1 MRYEDFIKQIVV
13 AFMLAM
19 TFLALL
25 ILQGCRTKYVSV
37 PEYHKEYIN
46 RTDSFFH
53 TDTIKEK
60 EWMTIREVDSAQLAE
75 LGIQLRNIK
84 NAYLIERNKNKERNN
99 TTLKAKADTIIKTD
113 SIRVPYPVE
122 RKLNKWES
130 LKMEVGGWAIGVLSV
145 VLLAVIGYAVL
156 WLVRKYR

>member
-1 MRYEDFIKQIVV
+1 MRYEDIIKQIVF
-13 AFMLAM
+13 AFMLASA
-19 TFLALL
+19 FLVLMM
-25 ILQGCRTKYVSV
+25 LQGCRTKYVSV
-37 PEYHKEYIN
+37 PEYHNVYVTKHDTLTKHDSIYQKEFVDRYVKG
-46 RTDSFFH
+46 
-53 TDTIKEK
+53 DTVFLTK
-60 EWMTIREVDSAQLAE
+60 TQVDYRF
-75 LGIQLRNIK
+75 RNIYK
-84 NAYLIERNKNKERNN
+84 
-99 TTLKAKADTIIKTD
+99 TLYRDSIKKD